1 MNVLEAARKYK
12 IKKLLYA
19 ASSSCYGIPKK
30 YPTKENE
37 KIDTRYPYALTKNL
51 GEQLVLHWNKVYKLN
66 VISMRFF
73 NVYGV
78 RSRTSGTYG
87 AMFGVFLAQKLANKN
102 LTIVGDG
109 KQRRDFVY
117 VSDVVTAMILSM
129 KSKIK
134 SEIFNVG
141 ASPL

>member
-1 MNVLEAARKYK
+1 MVL
-12 IKKLLYA
+12 
-19 ASSSCYGIPKK
+19 
-30 YPTKENE
+30 
-37 KIDTRYPYALTKNL
+37 D
-51 GEQLVLHWNKVYKLN
+51 Q
-66 VISMRFF
+66 
-73 NVYGV
+73 
-78 RSRTSGTYG
+78 TSGTYG

-141 ASPL
+141 AGAPVSVKK